1 MLYNGQKLQISY
13 LDHIVQLLKD
23 CRHDEAA
30 DAAEEEAEGEEEL
43 RGGGGRGQ
51 LVEDGGGEERGGRGH
66 EVHHEGHHHPV
77 QVQPELLLQEV
88 LTRVLSHR
96 AATLHHPHLH
106 STLTTHL
113 EQLLLIH
120 GHSDRVEGRH
130 DSKDNGHGGDV
141 VAPVAGQQISCG
153 QGSHTI
159 QLSANFSTLSA
170 YTKFSHHNTEDD
182 EEGAHKL

>member
-77 QVQPELLLQEV
+77 QVQPELLLQEIF
-88 LTRVLSHR
+88 TRILNIEYLRVPQN
-96 AATLHHPHLH
+96 AALIINLFH
-106 STLTTHL
+106 SPNSILCDFK
-113 EQLLLIH
+113 ESVEIRLI
-120 GHSDRVEGRH
+120 
-130 DSKDNGHGGDV
+130 
-141 VAPVAGQQISCG
+141 
-153 QGSHTI
+153 
-159 QLSANFSTLSA
+159 
-170 YTKFSHHNTEDD
+170 
-182 EEGAHKL
+182 